1 MIWAAK
7 GWSSDL
13 LQLDRKLFLYLNGQG
28 SAFMDPF
35 WLTVT
40 QMETWL
46 PLFFLGV
53 LLYFYHYPPRIAAL
67 RFGSVIVLGYGVYV
81 VMRLTK
87 AWVGRL
93 RPNNQPELEGLVRTL
108 QNPQDFSFFSGHAA
122 TSFALTFF
130 VYLQL
135 RHRYPGLI
143 LLFVWPVL
151 FTLSRIFVGV
161 HYPLDLVVGSGV
173 GLLSAYLANRLL
185 PPDLY
190 SSRRVQEE

>member
-1 MIWAAK
+1 
-7 GWSSDL
+7 
-13 LQLDRKLFLYLNGQG
+13 
-28 SAFMDPF
+28 
-35 WLTVT
+35 
-40 QMETWL
+40 
-46 PLFFLGV
+46 
-53 LLYFYHYPPRIAAL
+53 
-67 RFGSVIVLGYGVYV
+67 
-81 VMRLTK
+81 MRLTK
-87 AWVGRL
+87 VLVGRL

-130 VYLQL
+130 VCLQL

-143 LLFVWPVL
+143 LLFIWPVL

-190 SSRRVQEE
+190 SSRRAQEE

>member
-1 MIWAAK
+1 MIGAAK
-7 GWSSDL
+7 GWPSDL
-13 LQLDRKLFLYLNGQG
+13 LQLDRELFLYLNGQG

-40 QMETWL
+40 QMETWV

-53 LLYFYHYPPRIAAL
+53 FLYFYCYPPRIAAI
-67 RFGSVIVLGYGVYV
+67 RFGAVFALGYAVYG

-87 AWVGRL
+87 ALVGRL

-108 QNPQDFSFFSGHAA
+108 QNPQDYSFFSGHAA

-135 RHRYPGLI
+135 KHRYPALI
-143 LLFVWPVL
+143 LLFIWPVL

-185 PPDLY
+185 PPDLC
-190 SSRRVQEE
+190 SNRRAQVE